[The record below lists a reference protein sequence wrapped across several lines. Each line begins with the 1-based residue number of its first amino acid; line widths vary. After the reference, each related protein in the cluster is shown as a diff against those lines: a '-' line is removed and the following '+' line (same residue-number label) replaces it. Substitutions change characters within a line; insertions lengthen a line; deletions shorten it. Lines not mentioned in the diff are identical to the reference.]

1 MFHSK
6 RRWVVSAIESAE
18 ELATML
24 TERSWCLCN
33 GFELQGCL
41 FLNDATHD
49 DGAAE
54 FAVVKKQGPGG
65 QPLQVESITMSWC
78 SYESALAYIRRAV
91 AHEYDDAEYASTVA
105 PVVQTPEQHDRC
117 GHCA

>member
-6 RRWVVSAIESAE
+6 RRWVVAPVESAE
-18 ELATML
+18 ELARML
-24 TERSWCLCN
+24 TEQTWCLCN
-33 GFELQGCL
+33 GFELGGYW
-41 FLNDATHD
+41 FLNDATHE

-54 FAVVKKQGPGG
+54 YAVVKKQGPDG

-78 SYESALAYIRRAV
+78 TTVEACNHIRRAI
-91 AHEYDDAEYASTVA
+91 AGEYDDADYVSSVA
-105 PVVQTPEQHDRC
+105 PVIEAPEQHGRC